1 MSDQDPVSALA
12 DAIMGPDRVKA
23 VGYWL
28 RVDGVLV
35 FIKTRSCRAELA
47 VTLPASHP
55 PFPFIDGLAKS
66 LVALARPGVKVDT
79 SATVPRSQGP
89 TS

>member
-28 RVDGVLV
+28 RVDGALV
-35 FIKTRSCRAELA
+35 FIETCSAESRAA
-47 VTLPASHP
+47 RFRPPASHP

-66 LVALARPGVKVDT
+66 LVALARPG
-79 SATVPRSQGP
+79 SHIE
-89 TS
+89 